1 MSCVHAR
8 RVPRRAPG
16 PRRRPAGV
24 SPDHGG
30 RPVTAAPPRL
40 RVVRLTPLGLTD
52 RLSDALGVYV
62 AAMGYPRSAIRQRA
76 PLWREHT
83 HRPGWRAVGALDER
97 NALLGLGYGYIG
109 ARGQWWHEEVRRGLL
124 STDPRG
130 LHWLNNYFELTE
142 LHVLPRAQGGGLGE
156 HLLRALLEGCD
167 RGSVLLSTPEL
178 DPAAPARAWRL
189 YRRLGFVDVLRQHR
203 FVGDPRPFAVLGRS
217 LPLPAPPPGATAAG
231 GPPEGSPGE
240 PYPSGRG

>member
-83 HRPGWRAVGALDER
+83 HRPGWRAVGALDQR

>member
-83 HRPGWRAVGALDER
+83 HRPGWRAVGGLDER

-142 LHVLPRAQGGGLGE
+142 LHVLPGAQGGGLGE
-156 HLLRALLEGCD
+156 HLLRTLLEGCD

-189 YRRLGFVDVLRQHR
+189 FRRMGFVDVLRQHR
-203 FVGDPRPFAVLGRS
+203 FVGDPRPFAVLGRT
-217 LPLPAPPPGATAAG
+217 LPLPAPPPGTTTAG
-231 GPPEGSPGE
+231 GPPE
-240 PYPSGRG
+240 R